1 MTCESCCA
9 LLSALLD
16 GELGES
22 ERAAAMRHLSECD
35 ECRARFNELCA
46 MHELLASMGEE
57 DAPEGFSARVM
68 QRVRGQRMRRTL
80 RRVSGLAACLA
91 LTLIVGGLALSGGL
105 GKNAAPDSVENAAVP
120 DTVFDTEEPTVSET
134 YGATLDSAN
143 ADDTAAT
150 GGAAPDALPD
160 LTLTPE
166 PATPQV
172 GEKPETGEKLD
183 VAPPQEPAEPADPV
197 ETPQP
202 VLRLMDT
209 PAAEEFLQQ
218 NALPDTLD
226 DSGACVSVDALREL
240 PEEIEP
246 AEAEDPLLDDV
257 LKNWAGDSAVRVEL
271 IELTEEKA

>member
-1 MTCESCCA
+1 MTCEHCVA

-16 GELGES
+16 GELNED
-22 ERAAAMRHLSECD
+22 ERTAVMQHLSECE

-57 DAPEGFSARVM
+57 KAPEGFSARVM
-68 QRVRGQRMRRTL
+68 QRVRGQRLRRTL

-91 LTLIVGGLALSGGL
+91 LTLLAGGLFLSTGL
-105 GKNAAPDSVENAAVP
+105 SKSTAPESVENAAVP
-120 DTVFDTEEPTVSET
+120 DTVFDTEEPMVSET

-143 ADDTAAT
+143 ADDTAAS
-150 GGAAPDALPD
+150 GGAAPDLALP
-160 LTLTPE
+160 PE
-166 PATPQV
+166 PAVPQDS
-172 GEKPETGEKLD
+172 GKNEKSEISEKSD
-183 VAPPQEPAEPADPV
+183 VTVPQEPASG

-240 PEEIEP
+240 PEEIKP
-246 AEAEDPLLDDV
+246 AEAENSLLNEV
-257 LKNWAGDSAVRVEL
+257 LTSWAGDSAVRVEL
-271 IELTEEKA
+271 VESAEVSE